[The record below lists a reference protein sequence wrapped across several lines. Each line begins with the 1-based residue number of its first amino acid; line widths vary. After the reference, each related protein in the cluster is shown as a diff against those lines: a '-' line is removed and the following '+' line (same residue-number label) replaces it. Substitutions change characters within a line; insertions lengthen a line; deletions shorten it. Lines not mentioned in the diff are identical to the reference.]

1 MILDQEKI
9 TRIKK
14 LLKSRPKGLT
24 ISDISQILKLNRN
37 SVAKYLEILLITGQV
52 EMRLYGNAKVY
63 YLSQRVPISSM
74 LKFATELIL
83 ILDTEQKI
91 IDVNDNFLSFFGLQK
106 ENLIGSDIRAENI
119 PGLGKIPF
127 DALSE
132 EPGMVDEG
140 NIEISVARND
150 KEYCLSLKIVPT
162 VFDDGSKG
170 STLIFEDV
178 TQSREY
184 EQKLK
189 INEARYRAIVEDQTE
204 FICRYNKDFII
215 TFVNE
220 AICQYFGRSNE
231 EILGSNFL
239 SNIHERDREFV
250 KNNILSLNRECPV
263 LTLEERVIDREGR
276 TRWQQWT
283 NRAIFDQS
291 QNIIEYQGVGR
302 DITERKEAEENLL
315 IMNMAIASSINGIGL
330 ADLDGRITYANT
342 AFLKIFGVASL
353 EEILHKPI
361 ESLGNP
367 KNPGPGVKDVLRGL
381 REKGLW
387 KGEILVIRNDGTQV
401 HTHHTANMI
410 RDNKGAPIAM
420 MSSFIDITEKMEAE
434 REIQIKNTAIESAMN
449 GIVIFDPNQKL
460 IYANQEFLKI
470 FGVLSLDD
478 MLKHHMEKFSK
489 IIQNI
494 SPPFFEITKALNIQ
508 GKFSGEL
515 KVKMPD
521 EATRFFQV
529 SATRVWDK
537 KGEHLCSVGIFMD
550 ITDQKVIEKAL
561 KTTYEK
567 LQDAIEFM
575 PDPTFIINRD
585 RKVIAWNRA
594 LERIS
599 GVKRNDVLG
608 TNTYSH
614 AFGFLQGKRPILV
627 DIIDLP
633 AHELAKSY
641 PAVRR
646 FGDSIFVETL
656 IPGRPDEKGIYL
668 WGKATPLF
676 DSEGRTIGAIESFR
690 DMSEWKKAK
699 ESMQP
704 TRNATGITPDHVA
717 FSSMGFSNGLI
728 WLDSALDHL
737 SEGVAILDS
746 DARIMKINPSFLSLL
761 HRDREEMHGKDI
773 LSVCNPD
780 DKSQVMEVLDRTR
793 ENLKKSEIIR
803 VRLGQATQPLDAEIT
818 SLKDEK
824 GHHLG
829 HVIVLV
835 QTMPLQR

>member
-1 MILDQEKI
+1 
-9 TRIKK
+9 
-14 LLKSRPKGLT
+14 
-24 ISDISQILKLNRN
+24 
-37 SVAKYLEILLITGQV
+37 
-52 EMRLYGNAKVY
+52 
-63 YLSQRVPISSM
+63 
-74 LKFATELIL
+74 
-83 ILDTEQKI
+83 
-91 IDVNDNFLSFFGLQK
+91 
-106 ENLIGSDIRAENI
+106 
-119 PGLGKIPF
+119 
-127 DALSE
+127 
-132 EPGMVDEG
+132 
-140 NIEISVARND
+140 
-150 KEYCLSLKIVPT
+150 
-162 VFDDGSKG
+162 
-170 STLIFEDV
+170 
-178 TQSREY
+178 
-184 EQKLK
+184 
-189 INEARYRAIVEDQTE
+189 
-204 FICRYNKDFII
+204 
-215 TFVNE
+215 
-220 AICQYFGRSNE
+220 
-231 EILGSNFL
+231 
-239 SNIHERDREFV
+239 
-250 KNNILSLNRECPV
+250 
-263 LTLEERVIDREGR
+263 
-276 TRWQQWT
+276 
-283 NRAIFDQS
+283 
-291 QNIIEYQGVGR
+291 
-302 DITERKEAEENLL
+302 
-315 IMNMAIASSINGIGL
+315 
-330 ADLDGRITYANT
+330 
-342 AFLKIFGVASL
+342 
-353 EEILHKPI
+353 
-361 ESLGNP
+361 
-367 KNPGPGVKDVLRGL
+367 
-381 REKGLW
+381 
-387 KGEILVIRNDGTQV
+387 
-401 HTHHTANMI
+401 
-410 RDNKGAPIAM
+410 
-420 MSSFIDITEKMEAE
+420 
-434 REIQIKNTAIESAMN
+434 
-449 GIVIFDPNQKL
+449 
-460 IYANQEFLKI
+460 
-470 FGVLSLDD
+470 
-478 MLKHHMEKFSK
+478 
-489 IIQNI
+489 
-494 SPPFFEITKALNIQ
+494 
-508 GKFSGEL
+508 
-515 KVKMPD
+515 MPD